1 MAINTAGKPDAAGK
15 AKKAA
20 VTKKPLAHP
29 PYAEMIT
36 EAIVALKERTGSSLV
51 AIAKFIEDKEKDLPP
66 NFRKLLLGQLKKLVV
81 SGKLTKVKNS
91 FKISRHAKPADA
103 APEPIAALKKAVT
116 AAAKPKAVTK
126 KVALKKPKVT
136 TPAKKPVTKA
146 AAMKKTPVKK
156 VALSK
161 IKKTPMKKTKST
173 KSPAKKARK

>member
-20 VTKKPLAHP
+20 VTKKPRAHP

-91 FKISRHAKPADA
+91 FKISRNAKPADA
-103 APEPIAALKKAVT
+103 APEPIAAVKN
-116 AAAKPKAVTK
+116 KAVTK
-126 KVALKKPKVT
+126 KKVAVKKPKVT
-136 TPAKKPVTKA
+136 TPAKKLATKA
-146 AAMKKTPVKK
+146 AAMKKPPVKK

-161 IKKTPMKKTKST
+161 IKKTPMKKTKIP
-173 KSPAKKARK
+173 KSPTKKARK